1 MGCRIYVLRAAG
13 TDLGI
18 HYGLGAAFKNVTGL
32 LLVRVLVQVD
42 GKIRLHEGMTS
53 RDQIVAGLC
62 EELRGWQTLKT

>member
-32 LLVRVLVQVD
+32 LQVRVLVQVD
-42 GKIRLHEGMTS
+42 GKIRLQRNDEQGPSCVRT
-53 RDQIVAGLC
+53 
-62 EELRGWQTLKT
+62 LRRH